1 MEEKRVQNKERERG
15 NVWGL
20 LPIGVFLVLF
30 LGMGIIS
37 GDFYGMPAVVA
48 FLIALIV
55 AFLQNR
61 SLSFEEKLKI
71 VAAGVGD
78 ENIVTMCLI
87 FLAAGAFSGTVTA
100 AGGADSTV
108 ALGLSILPP
117 GIAVAGTYADWLL
130 HVGFHGN
137 QYGNHRG
144 AGAHCH
150 RDQRKDRIFYGNL
163 YRRGGKRRYVR

>member
-71 VAAGVGD
+71 IAAGVGD

-108 ALGLSILPP
+108 ALG
-117 GIAVAGTYADWLL
+117 
-130 HVGFHGN
+130 
-137 QYGNHRG
+137 
-144 AGAHCH
+144 
-150 RDQRKDRIFYGNL
+150 
-163 YRRGGKRRYVR
+163 